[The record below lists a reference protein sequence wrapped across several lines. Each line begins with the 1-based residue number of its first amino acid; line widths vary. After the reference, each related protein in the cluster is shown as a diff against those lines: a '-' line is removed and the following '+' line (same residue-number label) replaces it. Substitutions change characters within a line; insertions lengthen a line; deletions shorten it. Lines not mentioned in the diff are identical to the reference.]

1 MRRKNFYEFRQDE
14 VGNTEL
20 FIYGY
25 ITSDNYCRS
34 EVGSSVIADEIKNL
48 TGDITVRINSYGGEV
63 CEGLAI
69 YNLLKDYGKSHKVT
83 TVCDG
88 FACSAASVVF
98 MAGNERIMNE
108 GSLLLI
114 HNAWTLAEGDANAM
128 RKAAEDL
135 EKVTQPS
142 IDIYKSVSNLAESEI
157 KKLMDAETWILPTEA
172 LEMGFATA
180 IDRRN
185 EKQSIN
191 GHYLTKQIE
200 KNKKLEAE
208 YKKLLNSYITLAER
222 NKDSWVEFFN

>member
-1 MRRKNFYEFRQDE
+1 
-14 VGNTEL
+14 
-20 FIYGY
+20 
-25 ITSDNYCRS
+25 
-34 EVGSSVIADEIKNL
+34 
-48 TGDITVRINSYGGEV
+48 
-63 CEGLAI
+63 
-69 YNLLKDYGKSHKVT
+69 
-83 TVCDG
+83 
-88 FACSAASVVF
+88 

-114 HNAWTLAEGDANAM
+114 HNAWTIAEGDANAM

-142 IDIYKSVSNLAESEI
+142 IDVYKSVSNLAESEI

>member
-1 MRRKNFYEFRQDE
+1 MKKRNFYEFRQGE
-14 VGNTEL
+14 EGNTEL
-20 FIYGY
+20 LIYGD
-25 ITSDNYCRS
+25 ITSGNYC
-34 EVGSSVIADEIKNL
+34 GGSVIADEIKNL
-48 TGDITVRINSYGGEV
+48 TGNITVRINSYGGEV

-88 FACSAASVVF
+88 FACSAASVIF

-114 HNAWTLAEGDANAM
+114 HNAWTVTEGDANAM
-128 RKAAEDL
+128 RKTAEDL
-135 EKVTQPS
+135 EKVTKPS

-191 GHYLTKQIE
+191 GHYLTNQIE
-200 KNKKLEAE
+200 KNKKLEAD
-208 YKKLLNSYITLAER
+208 YKKLLILYNALAER
-222 NKDSWVEFFN
+222 NKDSWANFFN